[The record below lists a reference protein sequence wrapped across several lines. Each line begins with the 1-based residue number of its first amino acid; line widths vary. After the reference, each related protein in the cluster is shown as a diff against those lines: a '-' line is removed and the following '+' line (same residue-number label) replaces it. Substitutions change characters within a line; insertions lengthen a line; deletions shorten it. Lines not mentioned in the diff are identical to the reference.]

1 MKIFLRFFI
10 LSILSVIFT
19 TSHAENLWKTGY
31 RTILVED
38 TAHTEVIYVHIAND
52 RNVRKQQVKYERLS
66 IGDKITEYGGND
78 NYQLDTVFLKKKE
91 KNVKLTT
98 QEALD
103 LRKEY
108 EPIPEYVTINREKGI
123 LNFYGKVFINRYKY
137 SEPIPEI
144 AWTLIDETEEIMGH
158 QCHKATARW
167 RGREWNA
174 WYSDI
179 PVDAGPWKFQ
189 GLPGLILKVEDTE
202 GDHSIYAIGI
212 ENNVHPIGHPY
223 KAYCKAIREKYN
235 EAKED
240 YAINGND
247 MLVRSGMVKFKNE
260 EEKNRIAARRKFYAP
275 LELE

>member
-1 MKIFLRFFI
+1 MNNFLRILI
-10 LSILSVIFT
+10 LSLVSIIFA
-19 TSHAENLWKTGY
+19 SGHAENLWKTGY

-108 EPIPEYVTINREKGI
+108 EPIPESVTINREKGI

-144 AWTLIDETEEIMGH
+144 A
-158 QCHKATARW
+158 
-167 RGREWNA
+167 
-174 WYSDI
+174 
-179 PVDAGPWKFQ
+179 
-189 GLPGLILKVEDTE
+189 
-202 GDHSIYAIGI
+202 
-212 ENNVHPIGHPY
+212 
-223 KAYCKAIREKYN
+223 
-235 EAKED
+235 
-240 YAINGND
+240 
-247 MLVRSGMVKFKNE
+247 
-260 EEKNRIAARRKFYAP
+260 
-275 LELE
+275 